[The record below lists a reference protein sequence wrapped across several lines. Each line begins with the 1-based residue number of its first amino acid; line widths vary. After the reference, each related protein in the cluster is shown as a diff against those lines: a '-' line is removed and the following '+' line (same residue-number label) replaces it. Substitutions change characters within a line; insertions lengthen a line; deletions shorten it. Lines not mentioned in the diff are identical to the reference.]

1 MKTLPDLYKR
11 RHWTA
16 SGYHAFPLTAK
27 DVGVPNYEK
36 WMEFDALLAEAKV
49 GHFRRIPLLVD
60 RVANADSWVL
70 WGQYAQLLGDAGSNQ
85 ILSQVLESIPL
96 GRDITLE
103 FYYANVL
110 VFWGHLS
117 VIPTLIDM
125 LDRYSFSEDSM
136 YIGAGLSRLLE
147 KDTGEIARFP
157 TDDSRVAVNEY
168 CQMVKERYDQLCDQ
182 LGTDDVTVFRGEVID
197 IKKICQRMLEDL
209 GGRHRFHEEM
219 RHKFEAMTGIN
230 CSSFYQDGKLQRLAV
245 AALIEDFLQGPEPS
259 KYTEG
264 VRYFFGHRIPE

>member
-1 MKTLPDLYKR
+1 
-11 RHWTA
+11 
-16 SGYHAFPLTAK
+16 
-27 DVGVPNYEK
+27 
-36 WMEFDALLAEAKV
+36 
-49 GHFRRIPLLVD
+49 
-60 RVANADSWVL
+60 
-70 WGQYAQLLGDAGSNQ
+70 
-85 ILSQVLESIPL
+85 
-96 GRDITLE
+96 
-103 FYYANVL
+103 
-110 VFWGHLS
+110 
-117 VIPTLIDM
+117 
-125 LDRYSFSEDSM
+125 
-136 YIGAGLSRLLE
+136 
-147 KDTGEIARFP
+147 
-157 TDDSRVAVNEY
+157 
-168 CQMVKERYDQLCDQ
+168 MVKERYDQLCDQ